1 MKNIRKVLFLFSVFF
16 ALFLFRHPVFAASYP
31 QYVGYVNDFAHVL
44 SPNATVSL
52 NAKLGSLDQKTTD
65 QVAVVTV
72 NTTQPETIEDY
83 SIHLA
88 DQWKV
93 GQKGKDNGVIML
105 FAMKDHRMR
114 IEVGRGL
121 EGDLTDI
128 QSKHIQTDI
137 ITPEFKQGN
146 YEVGI
151 TKGVDAVIATI
162 THDASATANLSTA
175 SATTTAT
182 STTSSTSNEVLI
194 TIIFWFI
201 VFSAVMGVIA
211 FSPHTRL
218 GGRGRWGIQTF
229 WGESGGFGG
238 GGEGGGGG
246 FGGFGGGG
254 FSGGGSSGS
263 W

>member
-137 ITPEFKQGN
+137 ITPEFKQGH
-146 YEVGI
+146 YEAGI
-151 TKGVDAVIATI
+151 TKGVDAVIAAI
-162 THDASATANLSTA
+162 THDASAAA
-175 SATTTAT
+175 SL
-182 STTSSTSNEVLI
+182 STTSTSSVTTAARASAGFEELI
-194 TIIFWFI
+194 SALYPFIFFI
-201 VFSAVMGVIA
+201 AIA
-211 FSPHTRL
+211 LLFTALSPHTKL
-218 GGRGRWGIQTF
+218 G
-229 WGESGGFGG
+229 
-238 GGEGGGGG
+238 
-246 FGGFGGGG
+246 
-254 FSGGGSSGS
+254 
-263 W
+263 